1 MTAAAPLDIET
12 PSGKGSGD
20 ENFPVGSFL
29 LPRRLRP
36 HVATYYAFA
45 RAIDDIADNPE
56 ARPEEK
62 LARLDAMERA
72 LDGEPLDAAPKKATR
87 LRASLIATGVDFA
100 HARDLVS
107 AFRQDAVKGRY
118 ASWDEL
124 MDYCNR
130 SAAPVGRYLLEL
142 HGEDRAGFRQS
153 DALCNALQVINH
165 LQDCG
170 ADYGQLDRVYLPG
183 NWLKQEGAD
192 VGMLAAP
199 AAAPPLRRVIARTVA
214 ACRGLMPEARALPS
228 VLKSRHL
235 AMESAVIVKI
245 ADRLLDELERRDP
258 LAERIELTKVQ
269 FALCGISGALSGLF
283 R

>member
-56 ARPEEK
+56 ARPEDK

-72 LDGEPLDAAPKKATR
+72 LDGEPLEAAPEKATR

-245 ADRLLDELERRDP
+245 ADRLLD
-258 LAERIELTKVQ
+258 
-269 FALCGISGALSGLF
+269 
-283 R
+283 